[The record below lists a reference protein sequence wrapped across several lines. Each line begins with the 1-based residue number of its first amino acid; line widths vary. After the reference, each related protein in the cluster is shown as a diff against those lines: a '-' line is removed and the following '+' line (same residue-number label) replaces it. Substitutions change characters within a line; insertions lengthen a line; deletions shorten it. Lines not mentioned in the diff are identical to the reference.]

1 MAAMFEGLRSPAG
14 IPIIPDPGM
23 LFRLTTMITLAAG
36 TMFLMWLGERIT
48 EYGLENGVSL
58 IIFAGIAVALP
69 SELIQKM
76 DLYRSGELKGI
87 ELMAIVLVIFAS
99 FYVVAFIE
107 RSFRSV
113 PVQYAK
119 KSDS

>member
-58 IIFAGIAVALP
+58 IIFAGLQLRFPPNSSKNGPLP
-69 SELIQKM
+69 
-76 DLYRSGELKGI
+76 
-87 ELMAIVLVIFAS
+87 
-99 FYVVAFIE
+99 
-107 RSFRSV
+107 
-113 PVQYAK
+113 
-119 KSDS
+119 